1 MDGHMAGVAS
11 GDSTSAI
18 AETILGMNR
27 FAAGVPADDATCN
40 AIIGM
45 LKGLSDGDYDSPFR
59 SATVATWQG
68 NDGPPYRGGQD
79 VPFAVTEDH
88 FVEIGFYTKEEG
100 LGDLVA
106 FFRTKAQ
113 PTFCNQYHTKPAT
126 PEGLRDLIVDVRK
139 MAKDLRARGVC
150 PRCSDPA
157 TAFLR
162 LPAADFCPRCC
173 LAAAIDCDAA
183 ERRWR

>member
-1 MDGHMAGVAS
+1 MDSHIAGVAS

-68 NDGPPYRGGQD
+68 NDGPPCRGGQD
-79 VPFAVTEDH
+79 VPFAVTEDN

-106 FFRTKAQ
+106 FFRAKAQ
-113 PTFCNQYHTKPAT
+113 HESCNQYHTKPAT
-126 PEGLRDLIVDVRK
+126 PEGL
-139 MAKDLRARGVC
+139 AKDLRARGVC
-150 PRCSDPA
+150 PRCPDPA

-162 LPAADFCPRCC
+162 SPAADFCPRCC

>member
-1 MDGHMAGVAS
+1 MAGVAS

-68 NDGPPYRGGQD
+68 NDGPQYRGGQD

-88 FVEIGFYTKEEG
+88 FVEIGFYTNEEG
-100 LGDLVA
+100 PGELVA

-113 PTFCNQYHTKPAT
+113 D
-126 PEGLRDLIVDVRK
+126 ES
-139 MAKDLRARGVC
+139 
-150 PRCSDPA
+150 CSQ
-157 TAFLR
+157 FH
-162 LPAADFCPRCC
+162 
-173 LAAAIDCDAA
+173 
-183 ERRWR
+183 

>member
-1 MDGHMAGVAS
+1 MDSHMAGVAS

-27 FAAGVPADDATCN
+27 FAACVPADDATCN

-79 VPFAVTEDH
+79 VPFAVSEDH

-100 LGDLVA
+100 LGIWLRSSA
-106 FFRTKAQ
+106 
-113 PTFCNQYHTKPAT
+113 PKPSPLSAT
-126 PEGLRDLIVDVRK
+126 SITRSPRRR
-139 MAKDLRARGVC
+139 RAC
-150 PRCSDPA
+150 A
-157 TAFLR
+157 T
-162 LPAADFCPRCC
+162 
-173 LAAAIDCDAA
+173 
-183 ERRWR
+183 